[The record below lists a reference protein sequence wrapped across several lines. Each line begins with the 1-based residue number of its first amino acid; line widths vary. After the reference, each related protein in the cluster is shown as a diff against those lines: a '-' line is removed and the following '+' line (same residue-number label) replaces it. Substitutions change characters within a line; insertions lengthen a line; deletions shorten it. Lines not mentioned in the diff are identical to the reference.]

1 MRIEDVRGTGRLLW
15 VVYNQE
21 NYKDILN
28 PVWSRL
34 CGFHS
39 HTWPPDMFLTTI
51 KVREKMKFER
61 SLPQIG
67 ICRAKECLPDLFVF
81 NALVFSL
88 RRWMAHIL
96 PPETVDKDPKNRMR
110 VFSKL
115 EGYYLIFI
123 AFFFI
128 ASRLLDY
135 AVPLA
140 LRIGNIW
147 TTILYTLSL
156 YPCNEVLWL
165 VFIIP
170 LKLSDF

>member
-1 MRIEDVRGTGRLLW
+1 
-15 VVYNQE
+15 
-21 NYKDILN
+21 
-28 PVWSRL
+28 
-34 CGFHS
+34 
-39 HTWPPDMFLTTI
+39 MFLTTI

-140 LRIGNIW
+140 LRIGNI
-147 TTILYTLSL
+147 
-156 YPCNEVLWL
+156 
-165 VFIIP
+165 
-170 LKLSDF
+170 